1 MSVKHSVEMIKM
13 AQSGERKHT
22 CETCNK
28 GFKTKQHLRDHG
40 SVHTKQKS
48 FNKKKVVHKKS
59 VTYVCQSC
67 GKNVGKRGN

>member
-1 MSVKHSVEMIKM
+1 MSVKHSVEMIKWLRV
-13 AQSGERKHT
+13 ARGN
-22 CETCNK
+22 TCNK

-67 GKNVGKRGN
+67 GKNVGKSGN